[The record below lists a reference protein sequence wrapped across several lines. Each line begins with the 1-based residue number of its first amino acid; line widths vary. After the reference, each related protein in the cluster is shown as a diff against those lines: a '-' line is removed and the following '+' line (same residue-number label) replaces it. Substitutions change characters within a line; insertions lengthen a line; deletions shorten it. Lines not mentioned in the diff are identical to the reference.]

1 MAILKAINAQDSGRE
16 RFIEMVHY
24 ISNPAKTMDGDDSQ
38 NISDFQL
45 DTFVNRFLHGQQ
57 KRKRQFKQFVIS
69 LEAEWPND
77 EKRKFLLKMKF
88 RSVMSAVNHYFAA
101 MGYFSKGSIHMNTI
115 HPHIH
120 LLVETCNAI
129 TGKQFSQAPADL
141 LSLKSF
147 ISSQLMAHGL
157 DEIIRTK
164 EITEEE
170 LISEEEEDDLFD
182 RYDGDDDD
190 YGCYDD
196 DIFDEANDWNY
207 GTMEPEVEQSQN
219 DDCSPEGKVMLTRP
233 VNSDQGCKKQL
244 YRLVQPKK
252 QLYHLLDNDE

>member
-1 MAILKAINAQDSGRE
+1 ML
-16 RFIEMVHY
+16 
-24 ISNPAKTMDGDDSQ
+24 
-38 NISDFQL
+38 
-45 DTFVNRFLHGQQ
+45 
-57 KRKRQFKQFVIS
+57 
-69 LEAEWPND
+69 
-77 EKRKFLLKMKF
+77 
-88 RSVMSAVNHYFAA
+88 
-101 MGYFSKGSIHMNTI
+101 KGSIHMNTI

-170 LISEEEEDDLFD
+170 LISEEEEDVLLDED
-182 RYDGDDDD
+182 DYDDDD
-190 YGCYDD
+190 FFNNY
-196 DIFDEANDWNY
+196 ISDETTGWNY

-244 YRLVQPKK
+244 YRLIRPNK
-252 QLYHLLDNDE
+252 QLYHLVDKDK